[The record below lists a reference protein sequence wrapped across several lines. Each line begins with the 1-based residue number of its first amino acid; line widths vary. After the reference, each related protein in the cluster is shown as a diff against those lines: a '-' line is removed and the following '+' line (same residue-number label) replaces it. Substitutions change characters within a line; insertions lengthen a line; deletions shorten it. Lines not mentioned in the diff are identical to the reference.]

1 METLHEEPCETR
13 ETAKASIN
21 SCDDLNLEHLEK
33 LLLEYEAVKHAVT
46 THENYAHILR
56 DYAAAEAGIARS
68 SHVAMEGWRLVI
80 LSRACTSSETRS
92 ALSTK
97 AHLKSL
103 ESVLNV
109 SVYALGYWLRLLEGE
124 TLPETRVLN

>member
-1 METLHEEPCETR
+1 MQHEERCETR
-13 ETAKASIN
+13 ETATSG
-21 SCDDLNLEHLEK
+21 SDPCDLEHLEK

-92 ALSTK
+92 ALSTN
-97 AHLKSL
+97 AHLKRL

-124 TLPETRVLN
+124 ALPETRVLN

>member
-1 METLHEEPCETR
+1 MRAHEKLCETR
-13 ETAKASIN
+13 ETAKDVD
-21 SCDDLNLEHLEK
+21 SCDLEHLEK

-56 DYAAAEAGIARS
+56 DYPAAEAGIARS

-80 LSRACTSSETRS
+80 LSRACLPSETRS
-92 ALSTK
+92 ALSTN

>member
-1 METLHEEPCETR
+1 MQHEERCETR
-13 ETAKASIN
+13 ETAKSGSD
-21 SCDDLNLEHLEK
+21 SCENLEHLEK

-46 THENYAHILR
+46 THENYVHILR
-56 DYAAAEAGIARS
+56 DFPAAEAGIMRS

-80 LSRACTSSETRS
+80 LSRACASSQTRS

-109 SVYALGYWLRLLEGE
+109 SVYALGYWARLLEGE